1 MIGVIGFSRSG
12 STLFWKATPQVES
25 EGEGEGEGEGRAEA
39 IASTRRSRA
48 EFIAPAT
55 LLALLAALT
64 IAAGW
69 VTRQTGATAAQI
81 MAPERYVAA
90 VLGARR

>member
-1 MIGVIGFSRSG
+1 MIGVVGFSRSG
-12 STLFWKATPQVES
+12 STLFWKATPKI
-25 EGEGEGEGEGRAEA
+25 EGEAKVEP

-69 VTRQTGATAAQI
+69 VTMQTGATAAQI
-81 MAPERYVAA
+81 MAPERYIAA
-90 VLGARR
+90 VLGAGR